1 MIESDAFFIQHT
13 GKLNFS
19 TMELGKEVKVEYPR
33 NLQIGDIPKGDETKS
48 LKFAHF
54 FSLTNAQPRTPDNRH
69 RCANSLM
76 SNSVEMW
83 NVKRENYTESIQAD
97 EIFKIVFDGPS
108 ILIKIYRICHALQ
121 SYQHLSTINS
131 PPIEAE

>member
-13 GKLNFS
+13 GKLNSS
-19 TMELGKEVKVEYPR
+19 TMELGKEVKVEFPW
-33 NLQIGDIPKGDETKS
+33 NLKIGDILKGDETKS

-54 FSLTNAQPRTPDNRH
+54 FSLTNARPPTPDNRH

-83 NVKRENYTESIQAD
+83 NMKREN
-97 EIFKIVFDGPS
+97 
-108 ILIKIYRICHALQ
+108 HAVNLC
-121 SYQHLSTINS
+121 SSG
-131 PPIEAE
+131 